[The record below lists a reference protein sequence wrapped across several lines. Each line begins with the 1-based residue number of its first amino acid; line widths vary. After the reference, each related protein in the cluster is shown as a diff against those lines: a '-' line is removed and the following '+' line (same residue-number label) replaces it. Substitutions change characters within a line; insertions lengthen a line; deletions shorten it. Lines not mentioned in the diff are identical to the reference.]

1 LGTDFQNKKKQPA
14 KRVLVAPLDWGLGHA
29 TRCIPIINTLKI
41 NGIDVLLAGEGP
53 SLEILVKI
61 FPGTPVLPL
70 EGYRVR
76 YSRNRALFLPK
87 LFAQSIRIKKRIKK
101 EHTWLR
107 WAIDTYAIDAVISDN
122 RFGLWSSRIPSVFIT
137 HQLQIKTGF
146 KLLDLLATPI
156 NYRFI
161 KKFSACWVAD
171 VSENENL
178 AGDLSHPKG
187 RVPFPYQYIALLSRF
202 CYSEAE
208 KKGTIL
214 FMLSGPEPA
223 RTSFENRILQQAS
236 QIPKPMILI
245 RGLPGE
251 RALPKNIPDNLT
263 VFNHAEPSE
272 LSRMIAGSEMLVC
285 RAGYSTLMDLCAL
298 KKQAVIIPTPGQTEQ
313 EYLAKYLH
321 QKKLF
326 MRVEEKHFTKEQI
339 KEALEVFPFSN
350 NWPRAGLNE
359 GLVLEFIAAL

>member
-1 LGTDFQNKKKQPA
+1 MSFLGTDFQNKKKQPA

-137 HQLQIKTGF
+137 HQLQIKTG
-146 KLLDLLATPI
+146 
-156 NYRFI
+156 
-161 KKFSACWVAD
+161 
-171 VSENENL
+171 
-178 AGDLSHPKG
+178 
-187 RVPFPYQYIALLSRF
+187 
-202 CYSEAE
+202 
-208 KKGTIL
+208 
-214 FMLSGPEPA
+214 
-223 RTSFENRILQQAS
+223 
-236 QIPKPMILI
+236 
-245 RGLPGE
+245 
-251 RALPKNIPDNLT
+251 
-263 VFNHAEPSE
+263 
-272 LSRMIAGSEMLVC
+272 
-285 RAGYSTLMDLCAL
+285 
-298 KKQAVIIPTPGQTEQ
+298 
-313 EYLAKYLH
+313 
-321 QKKLF
+321 
-326 MRVEEKHFTKEQI
+326 TK
-339 KEALEVFPFSN
+339 
-350 NWPRAGLNE
+350 
-359 GLVLEFIAAL
+359 